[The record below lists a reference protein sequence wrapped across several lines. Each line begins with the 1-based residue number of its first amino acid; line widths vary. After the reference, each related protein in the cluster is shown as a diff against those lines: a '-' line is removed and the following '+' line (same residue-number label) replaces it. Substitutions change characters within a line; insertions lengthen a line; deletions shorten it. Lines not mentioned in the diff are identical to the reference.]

1 MFGTHYCYGEM
12 KILDP
17 LYKRIICQIH
27 LFIRFGE
34 SLLSFSPKPQFW
46 KKRAGRQKSA
56 GMNRRA
62 EEEAVGVPRGLSLP
76 PSLV

>member
-1 MFGTHYCYGEM
+1 M
-12 KILDP
+12 KILDA
-17 LYKRIICQIH
+17 LYKWIIRQIH
-27 LFIRFGE
+27 LFIRFWE
-34 SLLSFSPKPQFW
+34 SLQSFSPKPQFW

-76 PSLV
+76 PSLK